1 MPQKINQIEK
11 MKNKLFTCLVLLTTI
26 VNGQDI
32 TKKEVQNQVIRVL
45 DSLNQVKIAE
55 EKSKPKKENWY
66 ENIGLR
72 GYVQIRYNGL
82 LSSNDKVSCDQC
94 DKSWGTTSTAADA
107 KSNNGFF
114 IRRARMIFSG
124 QVHPNVYIYIQP
136 DFASSPTT
144 GVNHF
149 AQLRDAYFDLSIDK
163 KKEYRFRV
171 GQSKVPYGFENLQSS
186 QNRLTLDRNDALNS
200 AVANERDLGVF
211 FYWAPS
217 KIRDRFAMLV
227 KDGYKGSGDYGV
239 FAFGAYNGQTA
250 NKSEANRDLHV
261 VTRVSYPFVVGNQII
276 EPGLQAYTGKWAFTN
291 ELSLEEKDKNGIITK
306 PAVTTPNKLNTL
318 DQRIAASFILYPK
331 PFGIQ
336 AEYTIGKG
344 PRYDKVKNSVDVS
357 KLEGG
362 YVTLNYKLDLPNH
375 KYLYPFAKFQYY
387 DGGKKFEKDAR
398 SYVVRD
404 YEIGLEWQPFKAF
417 ELVAEWVIAD
427 RTFEDSALKN
437 NRQQG
442 NLLRLQAQFNF

>member
-1 MPQKINQIEK
+1 

-82 LSSNDKVSCDQC
+82 LSTNDKVACDQC
-94 DKSWGTTSTAADA
+94 DKSWGTTSTAVDA

-124 QVHPNVYIYIQP
+124 QVHPNVYVYIQP
-136 DFASSPTT
+136 DFASTASP
-144 GVNHF
+144 GSNHF

-186 QNRLTLDRNDALNS
+186 QNRLALDRNDALNS

-276 EPGLQAYTGKWAFTN
+276 EPGLQAYTGKWAMASTDITTAAT
-291 ELSLEEKDKNGIITK
+291 LDKNYLT
-306 PAVTTPNKLNTL
+306 
-318 DQRIAASFILYPK
+318 DQRVAASFIMYPK

-336 AEYTIGKG
+336 AEYNIGKG
-344 PRYDKVKNSVDVS
+344 PRYDKVNNKVDVS

-404 YEIGLEWQPFKAF
+404 YELGFEWQPFKAF

-427 RTFEDSALKN
+427 RTFEDSAIPN

>member
-1 MPQKINQIEK
+1 MKKITLAFLLLGAISTKAQEV
-11 MKNKLFTCLVLLTTI
+11 NKI
-26 VNGQDI
+26 S
-32 TKKEVQNQVIRVL
+32 KEVIRVF
-45 DSLNQVKIAE
+45 DSINKEKQVEKAKIEKELWYNKIA
-55 EKSKPKKENWY
+55 
-66 ENIGLR
+66 LR
-72 GYVQIRYNGL
+72 GYVQVRYNGL

-94 DKSWGTTSTAADA
+94 DKSWGTTSTAVDA

-124 QVHPNVYIYIQP
+124 QLHPNVYVYIQP
-136 DFASSPTT
+136 DFASSPST

-149 AQLRDAYFDLSIDK
+149 AQLRDAYFDLSFDA
-163 KKEYRFRV
+163 KKEYRVRV

-211 FYWAPS
+211 FYWVPS
-217 KIRDRFAMLV
+217 EIRERFAMLV
-227 KDGYKGSGDYGV
+227 RDGYKGSGDYGV

-261 VTRVSYPFVVGNQII
+261 VTRVSYPFVIGNQII
-276 EPGLQAYTGKWAFTN
+276 EPGLQAYTGKWALASTDITTSATLN
-291 ELSLEEKDKNGIITK
+291 KNYLT
-306 PAVTTPNKLNTL
+306 
-318 DQRIAASFILYPK
+318 DQRVAASFILYPK

-336 AEYTIGKG
+336 AEYNIGKG
-344 PRYDKVKNSVDVS
+344 PRYDKVNNKVDVS

-404 YEIGLEWQPFKAF
+404 YELGLEWQPFKAF

-427 RTFEDSALKN
+427 RTFEDSAIPN

>member
-1 MPQKINQIEK
+1 MKKITLAFLLLGAITTKAQEV
-11 MKNKLFTCLVLLTTI
+11 NKI
-26 VNGQDI
+26 S
-32 TKKEVQNQVIRVL
+32 KEVIRVF
-45 DSLNQVKIAE
+45 DSINKEKQVEKAKLEKELWYNKIA
-55 EKSKPKKENWY
+55 
-66 ENIGLR
+66 LR
-72 GYVQIRYNGL
+72 GYVQVRYNGL

-94 DKSWGTTSTAADA
+94 DKSWGTTSTAVDA

-124 QVHPNVYIYIQP
+124 QVHPNVYVYIQP
-136 DFASSPTT
+136 DFASSPST

-149 AQLRDAYFDLSIDK
+149 AQLRDAYFDLSFDA
-163 KKEYRFRV
+163 KKEYRVRV

-217 KIRDRFAMLV
+217 EIRERFAMLV
-227 KDGYKGSGDYGV
+227 RDGYKGSGDYGV

-261 VTRVSYPFVVGNQII
+261 VTRVSYPFVIGNQII
-276 EPGLQAYTGKWAFTN
+276 EPGLQAYTGKWALASTDITTSATLN
-291 ELSLEEKDKNGIITK
+291 KNYLT
-306 PAVTTPNKLNTL
+306 
-318 DQRIAASFILYPK
+318 DQRVAASFILYPK

-398 SYVVRD
+398 SYMVRD

>member
-1 MPQKINQIEK
+1 

-32 TKKEVQNQVIRVL
+32 AKKEVKNQVIRVL
-45 DSLNQVKIAE
+45 DSINQVKIAE

-82 LSSNDKVSCDQC
+82 LSTNDKVACDQC

-114 IRRARMIFSG
+114 IRRTRMIFSG

-217 KIRDRFAMLV
+217 KIRDRFSMLV

-250 NKSEANRDLHV
+250 NKSEANRDLHF

-276 EPGLQAYTGKWAFTN
+276 EPGLQAYTGKWAMASTDITTAAT
-291 ELSLEEKDKNGIITK
+291 LDKNYLT
-306 PAVTTPNKLNTL
+306 
-318 DQRIAASFILYPK
+318 DQRLAASFILYPK

-336 AEYTIGKG
+336 AEYNVGRG
-344 PRYDKVKNSVDVS
+344 PRYDKVNNSVDVS

-387 DGGKKFEKDAR
+387 DGGKMFEKDAR